1 MENNN
6 NRNIVVGSIIVI
18 LGSLLLL
25 NNFGFLDFQ
34 IRSYIFSWKTLLI
47 VIGLFMLT
55 SKKNL
60 TGGVILISLGV
71 IFWLPVLLGH
81 QIVLGQIFL
90 PAILM
95 VIGILLLLKAGGLVS
110 KKTRNEEFVECEE
123 LEIKES
129 TSKEV

>member
-1 MENNN
+1 MENKN
-6 NRNIVVGSIIVI
+6 NRNIIVGSIVVI

-34 IRSYIFSWKTLLI
+34 IKYYLFSWKTLLI

-55 SKKNL
+55 SRKNL
-60 TGGVILISLGV
+60 TGGIILISLGV
-71 IFWLPVLLGH
+71 IFWLPALLGH

-95 VIGILLLLKAGGLVS
+95 VIGIIFLLKAGGLDRNKA
-110 KKTRNEEFVECEE
+110 KKETFVEYEE
-123 LEIKES
+123 LEIQET

>member
-1 MENNN
+1 MENKN

-25 NNFGFLDFQ
+25 NNFGLLDFQ

-81 QIVLGQIFL
+81 QIVLGQVFL

-110 KKTRNEEFVECEE
+110 KKNRNEEFAEYEE